1 MTLANPIYLL
11 LLLLLIPMVWW
22 HFSRLKK
29 HEPTI
34 KVATTA
40 PFRKLP
46 VTMKT
51 MLIHLPFFLRMLV
64 FILIVIVLARPQSR
78 NAISKSEQEGIDI
91 MMAMDIS
98 VSMLQQD
105 FLPNRITAAKN
116 VAVEF
121 ISNRPNDNIGLT
133 LFGGEAFTQCPLTTD
148 HAALLS
154 ILVKVNCDL
163 QQHGVISPGTAIG
176 MGIANAV
183 THLER
188 SHTKSKVVILLTD
201 GENNTGN
208 ISPLTATEMAKN
220 LGIRIYVIS
229 VGVPGYENQNS
240 VEPLDNDSIANET
253 NGKNTLEQ
261 IASQTGGLYYS
272 AESEAELSNIYKDID
287 RLEKSKLSS
296 TNYNKRY
303 EAYQLVGL
311 VALILFT
318 IEILLRLTW
327 LRRLP

>member
-22 HFSRLKK
+22 HFSRLRK

-34 KVATTA
+34 KMATTA

-51 MLIHLPFFLRMLV
+51 MLVHLPFFLRMLV
-64 FILIVIVLARPQSR
+64 FILIVIVLARPQTR
-78 NAISKSEQEGIDI
+78 NAISKNEQEGIDI
-91 MMAMDIS
+91 MLAMDIS
-98 VSMLQQD
+98 VSMLHQD
-105 FLPNRITAAKN
+105 LTPDRITAAKN
-116 VAVEF
+116 VATEF
-121 ISNRPNDNIGLT
+121 ISSRPNDNIGLT

-154 ILVKVNCDL
+154 LLVRVNCNL
-163 QQHGVISPGTAIG
+163 QRQGVIAPGTAIG

-229 VGVPGYENQNS
+229 VGVPGYENQSNT
-240 VEPLDNDSIANET
+240 EPLDNDTTANGVNNT
-253 NGKNTLEQ
+253 NTLEE
-261 IASQTGGLYYS
+261 IAAQTGGLYYS
-272 AESEAELSNIYKDID
+272 AQSTDELSEIYKDID
-287 RLEKSKLSS
+287 QLEKSKLTT

-303 EAYQLVGL
+303 EAYQLFGL
-311 VALILFT
+311 VALIIFT
-318 IEILLRLTW
+318 LEMLLRLTW